1 MKVNLAYGQGWLPVE
16 FPDGR
21 TTVIAPAHKAGL
33 PDEKA
38 AVLGALAAP
47 IGASPLR
54 ELIGPQTKICILFFL
69 RKRVR

>member
-21 TTVIAPAHKAGL
+21 TTVIEPNHTPGL

-38 AVLGALAAP
+38 AVLRALQAP
-47 IGASPLR
+47 IAAQPLR
-54 ELIGPQTKICILFFL
+54 ELIGQVLQAKG
-69 RKRVR
+69 